1 MQVKQDSGFRPI
13 TIVIETE
20 EEASEFLNMLSE
32 CNIGGIDNDL
42 WDLFPEEIK
51 NTYINRK

>member
-1 MQVKQDSGFRPI
+1 MQIKQDSGFRPI

-20 EEASEFLNMLSE
+20 EEALKFLDMLSE

-42 WDLFPEEIK
+42 WDLFPKEVKDTYTNIK
-51 NTYINRK
+51 